1 MIVSLTNSLRVFGNV
16 LLTGKKNMLGKVDPK
31 LVVANGSITR
41 LLDETIVEPTFVVTR
56 KASESA
62 SYENLI
68 GLELNMFASLFSNA
82 YLKLVEQEGY
92 SVSDALTVLASNTRA
107 STTFGKFASKV
118 SNQSDEFSEMDTA
131 EMTNILFNDVGE
143 NIKVGNEASAT
154 NRDGKPDR
162 EPDMLNKH
170 LMLTATVKDKEGG
183 SREIK
188 VPIIVRAAVYIVDTE
203 EMLNYASMTTDKTS
217 FTNRTQKYLSG
228 GISRDDYIFSTD
240 LIKEDRERKFG
251 NNKSTIIKR
260 LEERKTNSV
269 GVHVKS
275 PIGLGRDYG
284 IIIIDSSEQ
293 SELEL
298 VIRGSLRDSGVKDK
312 LLYRTAS
319 NNLAVVVEGYE
330 RVNFYTSNFTG
341 VSRIGFD
348 RLKKKDDA
356 DKMKTMFETLIKSSN
371 SL

>member
-1 MIVSLTNSLRVFGNV
+1 MIISLTKSLAIFGNV
-16 LLTGKKNMLGKVDPK
+16 LLTGKKNVVGQVDPK

-41 LLDETIVEPTFVVTR
+41 LVDETIIEPTFVVTR

-68 GLELNMFASLFSNA
+68 GLQLNMFASLYSNA

-92 SVSDALTVLASNTRA
+92 KVKDALTILSSNIRA
-107 STTFGKFASKV
+107 GTTFGKFASKV
-118 SNQSDEFSEMDTA
+118 GNQSDEFSEMETVHMA
-131 EMTNILFNDVGE
+131 NLLFNDIEDIRVS
-143 NIKVGNEASAT
+143 NEASIT
-154 NRDGKPDR
+154 NRDGKPDK

-170 LMLTATVKDKEGG
+170 LMLTASVKDKDGG

-188 VPIIVRAAVYIVDTE
+188 VPIIVRAAVYIVETE
-203 EMLNYASMTTDKTS
+203 EMLNYASITTDKIN
-217 FTNRTQKYLSG
+217 FFNRTQKYLSG

-260 LEERKTNSV
+260 LEERKTNSI
-269 GVHVKS
+269 GVHAKS

-312 LLYRTAS
+312 FLYRTAS
-319 NNLAVVVEGYE
+319 NNLAVISEGYE
-330 RVNFYTSNFTG
+330 RVMFYTSNFTG
-341 VSRIGFD
+341 VSRLGFD
-348 RLKKKDDA
+348 KLKKKDDS